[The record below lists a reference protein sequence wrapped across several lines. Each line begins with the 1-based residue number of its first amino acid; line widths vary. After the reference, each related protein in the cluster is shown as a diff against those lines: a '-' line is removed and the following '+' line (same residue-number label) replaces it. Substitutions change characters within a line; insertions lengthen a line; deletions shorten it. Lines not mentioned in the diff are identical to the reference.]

1 MTWSK
6 LGLLVPALTVAWL
19 AGTAAGD
26 EVAPNPAPADG
37 AVAELPPDDPAAP
50 PGSDAAPH
58 EESVPAA
65 AADAAPA
72 GDAAALAAEG
82 SEPATAAPAD
92 AAGGEAQTSGAT
104 AAQPAATE
112 SGTPT
117 LGAIGY
123 DSQGRQGRVHIVRK
137 GDTLWDISD
146 AYLGTPWVWPSIWR
160 DNGQVEN
167 PHRIYPGDRIWI
179 TPNEMRKISAEEA
192 ATLLSNLPPGQP
204 AEPAAAEEVFP
215 AAPDS
220 EPAPAA
226 TPAQPIH
233 VHVSARETTG
243 LLTAEEYEAAASVVG
258 RVPERV
264 LMSQEDQVYLGIGE
278 GGVKV
283 GDELTIFRTRQ
294 KVYDPDTGRLLGYHV
309 EFLGYVQV
317 TQTSPETSLA
327 RIRMS
332 TGEIVEG
339 DRVTPRKPMPQ
350 DVALLPSPDVQGIV
364 CYFPQRR
371 VVMAWNDFVY
381 LNRGTNDGVE
391 VGSPLEVY
399 RAGYTTEEPVRDER
413 VQVPDR
419 VIAKLVVVR
428 VGDRSS
434 VALVTKASTEL
445 KLGDHFRGAVD
456 VSDMGST
463 PPPAAVA
470 IPVDQDRARGTL
482 GRTTKAVPA
491 KRRH

>member
-26 EVAPNPAPADG
+26 EVAPKPAPADG
-37 AVAELPPDDPAAP
+37 AVAQLPSDDPAAL
-50 PGSDAAPH
+50 PGGSAAPQ
-58 EESVPAA
+58 EASQPAA
-65 AADAAPA
+65 VADEAPAADGAP
-72 GDAAALAAEG
+72 LAAEG
-82 SEPATAAPAD
+82 SEPAAAPPAD
-92 AAGGEAQTSGAT
+92 AAGAEAQTTDAAAAEPTASESGA
-104 AAQPAATE
+104 Q
-112 SGTPT
+112 T

-160 DNGQVEN
+160 DNGQVQN

-192 ATLLSNLPPGQP
+192 AMLLSNLPPGQP
-204 AEPAAAEEVFP
+204 AEPAAAQEVYP
-215 AAPDS
+215 AAPEPEPMPAAPPA
-220 EPAPAA
+220 EPAR
-226 TPAQPIH
+226 
-233 VHVSARETTG
+233 VHVSARESTG
-243 LLTAEEYEAAASVVG
+243 LLTADEYEAAASIVG

-278 GGVKV
+278 GGVKK
-283 GDELTIFRTRQ
+283 GDQLTIFRTRQ

-309 EFLGYVQV
+309 EFLGYVEV
-317 TQTSPETSLA
+317 VETSAETSLA

-332 TGEIVEG
+332 TGEIAEG
-339 DRVTPRKPMPQ
+339 DRVTPRQPMPQ
-350 DVALLPSPDVQGIV
+350 DITLRPSPEIEGKV

-381 LNRGTNDGVE
+381 LNRGTNDGME
-391 VGSPLEVY
+391 VGSPLEVF
-399 RAGYTTEEPVRDER
+399 RSGYTTEEPVRDER

-428 VGDRSS
+428 VGERSS
-434 VALVTKASTEL
+434 VALVTKSSTEL

-456 VSDMGST
+456 VSDMATT
-463 PPPAAVA
+463 PPRAEVV
-470 IPVDQDRARGTL
+470 IPVDQDRARGSITH
-482 GRTTKAVPA
+482 GKRSAPA
-491 KRRH
+491 KHR

>member
-37 AVAELPPDDPAAP
+37 AVAELPPDDPAAL
-50 PGSDAAPH
+50 PGSAAPQ
-58 EESVPAA
+58 EASPAAVADEAPAGDGAAPAAPGSEPAA
-65 AADAAPA
+65 AAP
-72 GDAAALAAEG
+72 
-82 SEPATAAPAD
+82 SD
-92 AAGGEAQTSGAT
+92 AAGAEAQTSGT
-104 AAQPAATE
+104 AAEPTASE
-112 SGTPT
+112 SGAQP

-160 DNGQVEN
+160 DNGQVAN
-167 PHRIYPGDRIWI
+167 PHLIYPGDRIWI

-192 ATLLSNLPPGQP
+192 AVLLSNLPPGQP
-204 AEPAAAEEVFP
+204 AEPAAAQEVYP
-215 AAPDS
+215 AAP

-226 TPAQPIH
+226 TPAEPAH
-233 VHVSARETTG
+233 VHVSARESTG
-243 LLTAEEYEAAASVVG
+243 LLTAEEYEAAASIVG

-278 GGVKV
+278 GGVKK
-283 GDELTIFRTRQ
+283 GDELTIFRTRE

-309 EFLGYVQV
+309 EFLGYVEV
-317 TQTSPETSLA
+317 TETTPETSLA

-332 TGEIVEG
+332 TGEIAEG

-350 DVALLPSPDVQGIV
+350 DVTLLPSPDVEGMV
-364 CYFPQRR
+364 CYFPQKR
-371 VVMAWNDFVY
+371 VVMGWNDFVY
-381 LNRGTNDGVE
+381 LNRGSNDGVE
-391 VGSPLEVY
+391 VGSPLEVF
-399 RAGYTTEEPVRDER
+399 RRGYTTEEPVRDER

-428 VGDRSS
+428 VGERSS
-434 VALVTKASTEL
+434 VALVTKSSTEL
-445 KLGDHFRGAVD
+445 KLGDRFRGAVD

-463 PPPAAVA
+463 PPRAEVV
-470 IPVDQDRARGTL
+470 IPVDQDRVRGSLHGGKSAPAR
-482 GRTTKAVPA
+482 
-491 KRRH
+491 RRH